1 MNILIADTDSYT
13 TARLFSAINQS
24 CPGWHVSAVT
34 SGFQCL
40 EALKKRNC
48 PDVLILGKD
57 LYDVSGLE
65 LIELIRDDSD
75 IPVIFLSDDKEIQ
88 TLLIAFYRGATD
100 YIVKPFNENVF
111 LARLKA
117 VIRRKLWDLEIEVS
131 RSEAKSRD
139 ISAGHISRINAGI

>member
-1 MNILIADTDSYT
+1 M
-13 TARLFSAINQS
+13 
-24 CPGWHVSAVT
+24 
-34 SGFQCL
+34 
-40 EALKKRNC
+40 
-48 PDVLILGKD
+48 LILGKD

-75 IPVIFLSDDKEIQ
+75 VPVIFLSDDKEIQ

-131 RSEAKSRD
+131 HSEAKSRD